1 VGTSP
6 ERWRSVEELYQ
17 AALDL
22 PSGQRAAW
30 LKEACADEE
39 LQREV
44 ESQVSKARFT
54 ARFEREAR
62 AIAAFNHPNIRT
74 IHDVGPNYLVMELID
89 GVPVKGP
96 LPVKKAVEY
105 AGQIF
110 SIDLTLECHSPNR

>member
-1 VGTSP
+1 MLLLPRSGRQRTLPAGAELLDNSLVGTSP

-89 GVPVKGP
+89 GVPVT
-96 LPVKKAVEY
+96 
-105 AGQIF
+105 
-110 SIDLTLECHSPNR
+110 SR